1 MDKKLQK
8 KLERLGL
15 LLAFSPLSQTVKDTI
30 LENAQHLTEKD
41 VDDLIT
47 SLEREEAECAELAE
61 LFVQHDAEVAK
72 DEAKIEK
79 EAKKI
84 ADKVTKDFLSKAL
97 LNRLQTQ

>member
-15 LLAFSPLSQTVKDTI
+15 LLAFSPLSQVVKDTI
-30 LENAQHLTEKD
+30 LENAEHLTEKD

-47 SLEREEAECAELAE
+47 SLEREEAECAELSE
-61 LFVQHDAEVAK
+61 LFIQHDEEVAK

-79 EAKKI
+79 EAKQI
-84 ADKVTKDFLSKAL
+84 TDKVTKEFLSKYL
-97 LNRLQTQ
+97 LNRLQTK